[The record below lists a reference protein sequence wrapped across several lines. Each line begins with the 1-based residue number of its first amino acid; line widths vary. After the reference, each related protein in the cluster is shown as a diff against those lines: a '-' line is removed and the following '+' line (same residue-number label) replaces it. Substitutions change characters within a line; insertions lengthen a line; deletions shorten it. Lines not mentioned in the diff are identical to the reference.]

1 MLPCV
6 YYDSNNL
13 CPPILLVSW
22 ASQNTVLKAL
32 TGTIWQEKEIKGIQI
47 GEKVIKLCLFADDMV
62 VHIRGPKTLLKKF

>member
-1 MLPCV
+1 M
-6 YYDSNNL
+6 
-13 CPPILLVSW
+13 LLVSW

-47 GEKVIKLCLFADDMV
+47 GEKVIKLSLFTDDMV